1 MSSSG
6 IVLYGVDLSPC
17 VRSVKLVLKALNLK
31 YEFKEVN
38 LQKGEHLQEAYLK
51 MNPQHTV
58 PTLDDNGTYLWDSHA
73 IATYLVDKYGK
84 SDELYPKDLAKRAII
99 DQRLYFDASV
109 IYAGLAGVTGPFF
122 AHGKTEVAQ
131 EQLDTIHRGLAH
143 LETFLSNG
151 KYLVGDTLTI
161 ADLCTGPTVSALRA
175 AVDIEA
181 SVYPK
186 VSAWLNRLNEIAY
199 YKDINEAAVQGYVAF
214 LRSQWTKLGDK

>member
-1 MSSSG
+1 MSSTG
-6 IVLYGVDLSPC
+6 IVLYGTDLSPC
-17 VRSVKLVLKALNLK
+17 VRTVRLVLKALNLD

-38 LQKGEHLQEAYLK
+38 LQKGEHLQESYLK

-84 SDELYPKDLAKRAII
+84 SDALYPKDLAKRAII

-109 IYAGLAGVTGPFF
+109 IYAGLAGVVAPFWV
-122 AHGKTEVAQ
+122 HGNTEVAQ
-131 EQLDTIHRGLAH
+131 EKLDSIHRGLTL

-151 KYLVGDTLTI
+151 KYLVGDTLTV

-181 SVYPK
+181 TGYPK
-186 VSAWLNRLNEIAY
+186 VTAWLNRLNEIAY
-199 YKDINEAAVQGYVAF
+199 YKDINEGPVQGYVAF
-214 LRSQWTKLGDK
+214 LRSKWTKLGNK